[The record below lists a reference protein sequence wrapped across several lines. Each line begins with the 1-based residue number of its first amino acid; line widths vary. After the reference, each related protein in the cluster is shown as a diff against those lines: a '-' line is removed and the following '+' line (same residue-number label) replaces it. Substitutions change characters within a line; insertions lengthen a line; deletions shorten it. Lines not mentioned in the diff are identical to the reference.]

1 MPSLFTFANNVST
14 QLAGA
19 VSTSA
24 TSITLSSAAHLPS
37 SIPSGRVMV
46 ITVND
51 QATRQNFEVMYAT
64 AISGATLTVLRGQE
78 GTTALSWQAGDFAYC
93 SPTMGQMQAFGQLAD
108 ANTWTG
114 NNSFSNPVAVGAPVS
129 NGQAV
134 QLGQVRTKLQAN
146 TNFYV
151 NASTG
156 NDANNGLTPTTAWA
170 TLTAA
175 LGTIQQLYDLAG
187 FIATI
192 NVAAGSYAPG
202 ICSGAFVGGI
212 SPNSVQVIASGAAL
226 VTNPSGTGA
235 QNACFY
241 ATSGSQFLIAGSF
254 TLVNSAAGGSCV
266 QASGT
271 GSMISTGAGI
281 SYGFSAGSHI
291 LGNAFGIV
299 NVNGSYSIATNGGAG
314 SHFNASTGG
323 AVDVTSGITLS
334 IGSNVNFTTAFSLA
348 TGVAQINAGG
358 MTFSGSATGTRYN
371 AQSNSMINTDGSG
384 ANYFPGNAAGIT
396 ASGGI
401 YI

>member
-14 QLAGA
+14 TLAGA
-19 VSTSA
+19 VSTGA

-46 ITVND
+46 ITAND

-78 GTTALSWQAGDFAYC
+78 GTTPLAWQAGDFAYC

-114 NNSFSNPVAVGAPVS
+114 NNAFSNPVSVGAAVS
-129 NGQAV
+129 AGQAV
-134 QLGQVRTKLQAN
+134 QLGQVRAKLQAN

-175 LGTIQQLYDLAG
+175 LSSIQLLYDLAG
-187 FIATI
+187 HTATI

-202 ICSGAFVGGI
+202 ICNGAFVGAV
-212 SPNSVQVIASGAAL
+212 SPTSVQVVATAAAN
-226 VTNPSGTGA
+226 VTNPSGTGS

-241 ATSGSQFLIAGSF
+241 ATSGSQFAISGPF
-254 TLVNSAAGGSCV
+254 TLTNSATGMSCA

-271 GSMISTGAGI
+271 GAIITVGAGVAFA
-281 SYGFSAGSHI
+281 FSAGSHMLANA
-291 LGNAFGIV
+291 LGVV
-299 NVNGSYSIATNGGAG
+299 NVSGSYSITTNGGTG

-358 MTFSGSATGTRYN
+358 MAFSGSATGTRYN
-371 AQSNSMINTDGSG
+371 AQSNSMINTEGSG
-384 ANYFPGNAAGIT
+384 ANYFPGSAAGVT